1 MAYRMGTMALTKER
15 TGSEHQLEYVVI
27 YHGFTTPVYLRGI
40 VSTETV
46 APERAHSWIFSKK

>member
-1 MAYRMGTMALTKER
+1 MALTKER